1 MKILITGGA
10 GYIGSLLVPA
20 LLDAGHEVT
29 VLDNFMYRQVSLLGV
44 CGRPGFDLVVGDCR
58 EESSLRPLVARAD
71 LIIPLAAIVGAPA
84 CDRDP
89 TAART
94 INLDAVRTLLS
105 LRSVHQR
112 MIFPCTN
119 SGYGI
124 GQGDTF
130 CTEETPLNPISLYG
144 TSKVDAERA
153 ILEAGNSTSLR
164 LATVF
169 GVSPRPR
176 LDLLVNDFVFQA
188 ARQRFIVVFEGH
200 FKRNY
205 IHVRDVVR
213 AFQFVMDHPDVTIGE
228 PFNVGLS
235 SANLSKLDLC
245 EAIRVHVPSLLVI
258 ENQFA
263 KDPDKRNYIVSNEK
277 IERLGYL
284 PKYDLDHGIRELMQA
299 ASFMPGSG
307 FGNI

>member
-1 MKILITGGA
+1 MEILVIGGA

-20 LLDAGHEVT
+20 LLDAGHRVT
-29 VLDNFMYRQVSLLGV
+29 VLDNFRFRQVGLLGA
-44 CGRPGFDLVVGDCR
+44 CGHPGLTIVVGDCR
-58 EESSLRPLVARAD
+58 EEAALRPLVARAD
-71 LIIPLAAIVGAPA
+71 VIIPLAAIVGAPA
-84 CDRDP
+84 CDQDP

-94 INLDAVRTLLS
+94 TNYEAIRTLLS
-105 LRSVHQR
+105 LRSASQR
-112 MIFPCTN
+112 IIFPCTN

-130 CTEETPLNPISLYG
+130 CTEESPLNPISLYG

-153 ILEAGNSTSLR
+153 ILDAGNSTSLR

-169 GVSPRPR
+169 GVSPRLR
-176 LDLLVNDFVFQA
+176 IDLLVNDFVFQA
-188 ARQRFIVVFEGH
+188 ARNRFVVVFEGH

-213 AFQFVMDHPDVTIGE
+213 AFQFVLTNPDVTVGE

-235 SANLSKLDLC
+235 SANLSKLELC
-245 EAIRVHVPSLLVI
+245 EAIRAHVPALLVI

-263 KDPDKRNYIVSNEK
+263 NDPDKRNYVVSNQK
-277 IERLGYL
+277 IERLGYA
-284 PKYDLDHGIRELMQA
+284 PIHDLDYGIRELLHA
-299 ASFMPGSG
+299 ASFVPVSA
-307 FGNI
+307 FSNV